1 MNRETKRPRITRP
14 IENRDE
20 NRRSRT
26 PRFENREGGESH
38 EVLQIGELQET
49 GRNIA

>member
-26 PRFENREGGESH
+26 PRFENREGGDRD
-38 EVLQIGELQET
+38 GNKDT
-49 GRNIA
+49 GISVI